1 MFDSVCPG
9 SVPRFMFQP
18 ANCGFPLISS
28 TCIVELYMIV
38 TWYVIVPAMFVAVS
52 SDGTSSA
59 AIGGGL
65 AG

>member
-1 MFDSVCPG
+1 MFVGFCAGPATLLA
-9 SVPRFMFQP
+9 QL

-28 TCIVELYMIV
+28 TCIVELYITV